1 MVELKII
8 ATSDMHG
15 YIMPTDFVRR
25 GQNLGFG
32 TAKVATLMKKIREA
46 ARGPVLAIENGDF
59 IQGSPLSHFLVTQEK
74 NGHSVTELTQ
84 VVNALDYD
92 CGVLG
97 NHEFNNGLTYLD
109 TAIKSYNHPT
119 LCANLLN
126 AAGEPFFG
134 KAYEIFEKDGVK
146 VAVLGLTTPYIPHWE
161 NPATIKDI
169 TFQSIVE
176 TAEYYVPRLRA
187 LADVVVVA
195 YHGGFERDLVT
206 GEPTEALTGENE
218 GYELL
223 QKVSGIDALVT
234 GHQHREIATV
244 VNGLPVIQPG
254 YRGAFVGEIT
264 LELEKTADGF
274 KVVDKK
280 TAILPTREEKV
291 DTEVAALVKEL
302 TKEVET
308 WLDQPCGKVVG
319 DMTITDP
326 MRARIHEHP
335 YVEFI
340 NRVQMAASGADI
352 SGTALFNNEGRGF
365 NEIITMRDILTN
377 YIYLNTLAVLAV
389 SGADLLAALERVANY
404 LQLDTDGK
412 IIFNPAFIEPKPQF
426 YNYDMYEG
434 IDYTIDLRR
443 PAGSRITRFERHGV
457 PIKMDETLNIVINQY
472 RAVGGGNYAM
482 FSADKIIKEIQI
494 DMTELI
500 ADYLAKH
507 PVIEAT
513 VNNNFTVLS

>member
-1 MVELKII
+1 MELKII

-15 YIMPTDFVRR
+15 YIMPTDFIKR

-32 TAKVATLMKKIREA
+32 TAKVASLMKKIRA
-46 ARGPVLAIENGDF
+46 GATGPVLAIENGDF
-59 IQGSPLSHFLVTQEK
+59 IQGSPLSHFLVTQS
-74 NGHSVTELTQ
+74 GHSVTELTR

-92 CGVLG
+92 CHILG
-97 NHEFNNGLTYLD
+97 NHEFNNGLDYLQ
-109 TAIKSYNHPT
+109 TAIDSYAQPT

-134 KAYEIFEKDGVK
+134 RAYEIIEKDGVK
-146 VAVLGLTTPYIPHWE
+146 IAVLGLTTQYIPHWE
-161 NPATIKDI
+161 NPTTIKDI
-169 TFQSIVE
+169 TFASVVE
-176 TAEYYVPRLRA
+176 TAEKYVPELRK

-195 YHGGFERDLVT
+195 YHGGFERDLTT

-223 QKVSGIDALVT
+223 ERVQGIDALIT
-234 GHQHREIATV
+234 GHQHREIAAV
-244 VNGLPVIQPG
+244 INGVPVIQPG

-264 LELEKTADGF
+264 LTLEKMPTGF
-274 KVVDKK
+274 VVVDKAAK
-280 TAILPTREEKV
+280 IIPTASEVPDAEVSAL
-291 DTEVAALVKEL
+291 VAALSE
-302 TKEVET
+302 EVET
-308 WLDQPCGKVVG
+308 WLDQPCGKVIG
-319 DMTITDP
+319 DMTIHDA
-326 MRARIHEHP
+326 MAARTHEHP

-340 NRVQMAASGADI
+340 NRVQMAASGVDI

-365 NEIITMRDILTN
+365 NDIITMRDIFTN
-377 YIYLNTLAVLAV
+377 YIYVKTLAVLRV
-389 SGADLLAALERVANY
+389 SGADLLATLEKVANY
-404 LQLDTDGK
+404 LQLDEQGK
-412 IIFNPAFIEPKPQF
+412 IVFNPAFIEPKPQY

-443 PAGSRITRFERHGV
+443 PAGSRITQFSRHGA
-457 PIKMDETLNIVINQY
+457 PIKLDEKLDIVINQY

-482 FSADKIIKEIQI
+482 FSADKIIKEIQV

-513 VNNNFTVLS
+513 VNHNFTVLS